1 MIVSDWLGADNTLGI
16 DIWHRKYQR
25 NNEDFEQWL
34 DRVSAGDEE
43 VKQLI
48 REKKFLFGGRI
59 LANRGLTGKRITYSN
74 CYVITPPEDNLESIY
89 ETCGKLART
98 YSTGGGC
105 GIDIS
110 NLAPRGAHVNN
121 AADTSSGAVS
131 FMDTFSQVT
140 GQIGQGG
147 RRGALMI
154 SLRDNHPDLEEFLDC
169 KLDLS
174 KVNYAN
180 TSVMV
185 SDAFM
190 EAVEAGDDWEL
201 RFTRQETGEQI
212 SKVVKARDI
221 FHKLAE
227 NNWRMGEPGC
237 LFWSRISNYNLVSND
252 LGFAYAGTNPCLT
265 GDTLISTTSG
275 EIPIKD
281 LVGKTPQV
289 YCMRSDGNLVVRL
302 ATKVWLTRKKA
313 QIVEVVTAR
322 GNLKCTPDHLIHTRN
337 RGWVAASQ
345 LRKGDKITGLNRQM
359 KDETHVSV
367 GLSGGRYIPEH
378 RLVASA
384 YYDITNKDIHH
395 INGDTLDNRIENLEV
410 LSHSEHSR
418 LTNTGRSI
426 EVVRDELGRY
436 VEKPVKAKRFS
447 FNLKCGVGTNWVV
460 QEVRWLETHEDVYDM
475 TVPLVHNFV
484 ANRMVVH
491 NCAEEPLPAG
501 GSCLLGSINLSEF
514 IKDGDFDFTGFIG
527 VVRIAVRA
535 LNKVLDEGQPKHPL
549 VEQRDSVRDWRQ
561 IGLGVMGIADL
572 LIKLG
577 IRYGSEEAIDYCDA
591 IGEVMAVAAIDES
604 CRLAEQFGAY
614 PRCSANAVLESEY
627 CMRHTTGTMV
637 ARIGQY
643 GLRNSQLLT
652 IAPTGT
658 LSTML
663 GISGGIEPIFAT
675 HYTRTTKSLH
685 GKDVTYKVY
694 TPVIKQWIDEH
705 GTEELPDYIV
715 TAQTL
720 DFHERIKMQAVWQK
734 HIDAAISS
742 TVNVPNNF
750 TVEQTEELYME
761 AWKAGLKG
769 ITMFRDGCERAAIL
783 NTGNTKTE
791 EVGLKRGEI
800 EPTSDKLIGRKAKL
814 TTGCGSL
821 HVAAYFDPDTKDLK
835 EIYLAKGSTGGCLNF
850 ANGLSRMISLSA
862 RAGVSITD
870 IVEQLKSA
878 GTCPS
883 YAVRRA
889 TKGDT
894 SLGSCCPVA
903 IANALMD
910 MWADVKGTPTAAA
923 EQASSGAKCPQC
935 GGELVHEMGCVT
947 CVNCGYS
954 KCG

>member
-1 MIVSDWLGADNTLGI
+1 MTIEDWLGTDNTLGI

-34 DRVSAGDEE
+34 DRVSAGDED

-237 LFWSRISNYNLVSND
+237 LFWSRISDYNLVSND
-252 LGFAYAGTNPCLT
+252 LGFSYAGTNPC
-265 GDTLISTTSG
+265 G
-275 EIPIKD
+275 
-281 LVGKTPQV
+281 
-289 YCMRSDGNLVVRL
+289 
-302 ATKVWLTRKKA
+302 
-313 QIVEVVTAR
+313 
-322 GNLKCTPDHLIHTRN
+322 
-337 RGWVAASQ
+337 
-345 LRKGDKITGLNRQM
+345 
-359 KDETHVSV
+359 
-367 GLSGGRYIPEH
+367 
-378 RLVASA
+378 
-384 YYDITNKDIHH
+384 
-395 INGDTLDNRIENLEV
+395 
-410 LSHSEHSR
+410 
-418 LTNTGRSI
+418 
-426 EVVRDELGRY
+426 
-436 VEKPVKAKRFS
+436 
-447 FNLKCGVGTNWVV
+447 
-460 QEVRWLETHEDVYDM
+460 
-475 TVPLVHNFV
+475 
-484 ANRMVVH
+484 
-491 NCAEEPLPAG
+491 EEPLPAG

-549 VEQRDSVRDWRQ
+549 VEQRDNVRDWRQ

-591 IGEVMAVAAIDES
+591 IGEVMAVAAIEES

-637 ARIGQY
+637 ERIGQY

-791 EVGLKRGEI
+791 EVGLKRGEV

-910 MWADVKGTPTAAA
+910 MWANVKGTPTAAA
-923 EQASSGAKCPQC
+923 EEASSGTKCPQC

>member
-252 LGFAYAGTNPCLT
+252 LGFAYAGTNP
-265 GDTLISTTSG
+265 
-275 EIPIKD
+275 
-281 LVGKTPQV
+281 
-289 YCMRSDGNLVVRL
+289 
-302 ATKVWLTRKKA
+302 
-313 QIVEVVTAR
+313 
-322 GNLKCTPDHLIHTRN
+322 
-337 RGWVAASQ
+337 
-345 LRKGDKITGLNRQM
+345 
-359 KDETHVSV
+359 
-367 GLSGGRYIPEH
+367 
-378 RLVASA
+378 
-384 YYDITNKDIHH
+384 
-395 INGDTLDNRIENLEV
+395 
-410 LSHSEHSR
+410 
-418 LTNTGRSI
+418 
-426 EVVRDELGRY
+426 
-436 VEKPVKAKRFS
+436 
-447 FNLKCGVGTNWVV
+447 
-460 QEVRWLETHEDVYDM
+460 
-475 TVPLVHNFV
+475 
-484 ANRMVVH
+484 
-491 NCAEEPLPAG
+491 CAEEPLPAG

-800 EPTSDKLIGRKAKL
+800 EPTSDKLIGRKTKL

-923 EQASSGAKCPQC
+923 EEASNGAKCPQC